1 MASSLIE
8 KMFAYSTLQECVGII
23 KLAGLKDDASYKLL
37 EELIPLEH
45 SPEDAI
51 SVAVKWLDNTLSR
64 LYKSEQWSWESRK
77 KDFDALKLV
86 ARQSKNISSFIT
98 EYILDP
104 VAELSNVIAAES
116 DNDKVVIST
125 IHSAKGL
132 EADICYVVGV
142 MPGMFPSQKAE
153 TEDDIEEDR
162 RCLYVALTRAKD
174 KLYLMTSLNS
184 NAAIRGNRDIAKR
197 IVEIDNEANTGLLCG
212 TVQKRNEQREIE
224 STVVLYKLDSTGHQT
239 FQMEETE
246 FWDKFKR
253 AAMQNDEERAYFF
266 NNLPDYLV
274 EKVMAERQGI
284 PQPRFPKR
292 AAKEFN
298 PFDNFDF
305 S

>member
-1 MASSLIE
+1 
-8 KMFAYSTLQECVGII
+8 
-23 KLAGLKDDASYKLL
+23 
-37 EELIPLEH
+37 
-45 SPEDAI
+45 
-51 SVAVKWLDNTLSR
+51 
-64 LYKSEQWSWESRK
+64 
-77 KDFDALKLV
+77 
-86 ARQSKNISSFIT
+86 
-98 EYILDP
+98 
-104 VAELSNVIAAES
+104 
-116 DNDKVVIST
+116 
-125 IHSAKGL
+125 
-132 EADICYVVGV
+132 
-142 MPGMFPSQKAE
+142 
-153 TEDDIEEDR
+153 
-162 RCLYVALTRAKD
+162 
-174 KLYLMTSLNS
+174 MTNLNS
-184 NAAIRGNRDIAKR
+184 NAAIRESRNIVRR
-197 IVEIDNEANTGLLCG
+197 IVEVDNEANTGLLCG